1 MSTESGDVE
10 RLWSMTTPGLYE
22 ELGRSVIV
30 TELGRPE
37 AVSKVAAI
45 EKGQATFSRQ
55 RERLLEKVCG
65 EWNYC
70 GKRDEYGDFQ
80 ALASAIV
87 PLVSS
92 VVGVPAASAMVVTI
106 ILIKLGLDKLCNC
119 SKGPVRLTG

>member
-45 EKGQATFSRQ
+45 EKGQAMFSRQ
-55 RERLLEKVCG
+55 REKLLEKVCG

-70 GKRDEYGDFQ
+70 GKRDEYSDFQ
-80 ALASAIV
+80 ALAAGIA

-92 VVGVPAASAMVVTI
+92 VGGVPAASAMVVTI
-106 ILIKLGLDKLCNC
+106 ILIKLGLDKLCDC
-119 SKGPVRLTG
+119 PKSPP